1 MMTNIHG
8 SAPNTNN
15 FYAAIGDQLTH
26 FHVDIKTAT
35 LECNA
40 SAKFGLNIQ
49 YVWPHP
55 DLNIIYLAVSNGG
68 PGNNGTK
75 HKLIACNLD
84 TKDGTIRD
92 IINSATLPYRPL
104 HLSLDC
110 QKKHILVA
118 YNNPCFISVHQLDPS
133 GSIGSQIKQDINL
146 DGGIFGHQI
155 MATPGGN
162 EIILVCRGFDAL
174 NDQLEQPGA
183 LKFFNYRDGK
193 LAFQDSIAPNY
204 GIGFGAR
211 HLDFHQN
218 GNWIYVAV
226 ERQSEI
232 HFLRIDEKAISK
244 TIEQKTSTLSKSV
257 QRGVRQAVSAIHI
270 HPSGNFVYVS
280 NRAYSSGN
288 HASGNTIPNG
298 EDNIATFKIDK
309 KTGRV
314 NLIQNI
320 DTNGSLP
327 RTFSID
333 PSGRLL
339 IAANSEPTRKKNEL
353 GHVVQLPVSLN
364 LFKIGNDG
372 RLEQGENLSFPSR
385 DQLLFW
391 AGFL

>member
-1 MMTNIHG
+1 MTNIHG
-8 SAPNTNN
+8 STPNTNN

-35 LECNA
+35 LACNA

-146 DGGIFGHQI
+146 DKGIFGHQI

-193 LAFQDSIAPNY
+193 LSFKDSIAPNH

-218 GNWIYVAV
+218 GNWIYIAV

-244 TIEQKTSTLSKSV
+244 TIEQKASTLSQSI
-257 QRGVRQAVSAIHI
+257 QPGVRQAVSAIHI

-288 HASGNTIPNG
+288 HASGNTISNG

-339 IAANSEPTRKKNEL
+339 IAANSEPTSKKNEL